1 MSERW
6 EAGQYHDSYRADVLA
21 LVKKIKAKHTRTI
34 SPPGMLFNHKF
45 VDFDQASR

>member
-1 MSERW
+1 MSETW
-6 EAGQYHDSYRADVLA
+6 KPGQCHDSYREDVLA
-21 LVKKIKAKHTRTI
+21 LVKKAKQTRTI